1 MRKICRGQDSNDL
14 DAIIDN
20 IILLV
25 LSAVFRNVSRR
36 GKTEVPRNKGSEPG
50 IQLFSVI
57 YAILIDTRLDEFA
70 RGGGGRKKQGGGGGM
85 PPPPQM
91 CPWSLPSD
99 SYRMH
104 VLTDM

>member
-36 GKTEVPRNKGSEPG
+36 GKTEVPRNRGGGGGGGGRGKTEVPRNKGGKPG

-57 YAILIDTRLDEFA
+57 YAILIDTRLEFP
-70 RGGGGRKKQGGGGGM
+70 GGGGGGEKKQGGPG
-85 PPPPQM
+85 PF
-91 CPWSLPSD
+91 W
-99 SYRMH
+99 
-104 VLTDM
+104 VTA